1 MQLKEHNELKLNQ
14 EQNRINE
21 IKKQLKLI
29 KSDDIPFEEDLI
41 RNPLNVK
48 KWLRYIEYKE
58 EDSFESRIF
67 IYERALKELPGSYK
81 IWKKYLDLR
90 VSVLLEKKD
99 KESNK
104 REKEGYQDRTPK
116 VSLLNAEWERVNNC
130 FERSLILLNKMPV
143 IWACYCGFLMFQQK
157 PTRTRR
163 TFDRALKALPITQ
176 HSRIWE
182 LYKKFANQIGGETA
196 IRIWRRYLKLDS
208 GNTEEYIQL
217 LLSMNPPRYTEAV
230 KMLSGIV
237 ENPKFVS
244 KFGKS
249 PYQLWIEL
257 CELLCDH
264 ADELETIG
272 NSNILILNSNGIT
285 SGINSKIGTVEQ
297 LDVEKII
304 RSGIARFSDQVGL
317 LWNSLARWWIL
328 KQEFEKA
335 RDIYEEAMTKVNTVK
350 DFTFIFDAYS
360 QFEEKIISMKM
371 EQLNEEEGNEEED
384 EEEEEEENEDEIEL
398 DLLMA
403 RFENLMDRRPFLVN
417 DVLLRQNPNNVHEWE
432 KRVELW
438 KKSNNQTKILQT
450 YTNAIKTIDPK
461 RASGKLS
468 SLWISFAHWYLEA
481 DDLDSARTIF
491 EKATRVPYKKV
502 DELAEVWCE
511 WSDVELEAGN
521 IEKALDVM
529 ARATSPP
536 NHKKLSVRYT
546 DESETPQVRL
556 FKSLKL
562 WAHYIDLEEALGT
575 AENTRAVYD
584 RMMELKIATPQII
597 INYATWLEDQ
607 KCFEESFKIYERGI
621 DQFGWPVAYEIW
633 NIYLTKFIKRYQ
645 GTKLERTRDLFEQ
658 AIDKCP
664 AKFAKTIYLL
674 FAKVEEDYG
683 LTKHAMRIYDRAT
696 QAVSDEDRLEV
707 FKLYIAK
714 VKSYYGVT
722 ATREIYER
730 AIEILPNVEA
740 KEMALEFVELETQLG
755 EIDRA
760 RAILSYGT
768 QFADPR
774 ADTRYWKVW
783 HDFEVKYGNEDT
795 FKEMLRIKRSVQA
808 KFNTEVHYISAQMM
822 AAKENNT
829 DMTGEVEP
837 VAEESGNAME
847 RLEQNV
853 LGGGGE
859 ASSKTT
865 NFAFGKQFVKATIT
879 QTKPSEDETSA
890 QPKQGAVAN
899 PEEIEID
906 MDDDDDDDDDDD
918 ESESNEEGNIDLEQ
932 KSVPD
937 AVFGSIKEKASS
949 SSSPLKRKR

>member
-1 MQLKEHNELKLNQ
+1 MQLKEHNNLKIKQ
-14 EQNRINE
+14 EQHRINE

-29 KSDDIPFEEDLI
+29 KPDDIPFEEDLI
-41 RNPLNVK
+41 RNPFNLK
-48 KWLRYIEYKE
+48 KWLRYIEFKE
-58 EDSFESRIF
+58 EDSFESKVF

-90 VSVLLEKKD
+90 VSVLLEKSESVNKK
-99 KESNK
+99 KE
-104 REKEGYQDRTPK
+104 REGYQDRTPK
-116 VSLLNAEWERVNNC
+116 VSLLNEEWERVNNC

-143 IWACYCGFLMFQQK
+143 IWASYCGFLMFQQK

-182 LYKKFANQIGGETA
+182 LYKQFANKIGGETA
-196 IRIWRRYLKLDS
+196 IRVWRRYLKLDA
-208 GNTEEYIQL
+208 GNTEDYIQL
-217 LLSMNPPRYTEAV
+217 LLSMNPPKYTEAV

-237 ENPKFVS
+237 ENPKFIS
-244 KFGKS
+244 KYGKS

-264 ADELETIG
+264 ADELETVG
-272 NSNILILNSNGIT
+272 LNSNILILNSNGMT
-285 SGINSKIGTVEQ
+285 SGTNNKIGMVEQ

-304 RSGIARFSDQVGL
+304 RSGIARFSDQVGI

-350 DFTFIFDAYS
+350 DFTYIFDAYS

-371 EQLNEEEGNEEED
+371 EQLNEEEDDDENDED
-384 EEEEEEENEDEIEL
+384 DEEENEDEIEL

-438 KKSNNQTKILQT
+438 KKSNNQNKVLQT
-450 YTNAIKTIDPK
+450 YTNGIKTIDPK
-461 RASGKLS
+461 KASGKLS

-481 DDLDSARTIF
+481 DDINSARTIF
-491 EKATRVPYKKV
+491 EKATKVPFKKV

-511 WSDVELEAGN
+511 WSDVELEIGN
-521 IEKALDVM
+521 VERALDVM
-529 ARATSPP
+529 ARAVSPP
-536 NHKKLSVRYT
+536 NYKKLSVRYT
-546 DESETPQVRL
+546 DESETPQARL

-597 INYATWLEDQ
+597 INYAIWLEDQ

-621 DQFGWPVAYEIW
+621 DQFGYPVAYEIW

-664 AKFAKTIYLL
+664 EKFAKSIYLM

-683 LTKHAMRIYDRAT
+683 LTRHAMRIYDRAT

-722 ATREIYER
+722 ATREIYQR

-774 ADTRYWKVW
+774 ADAHYWKVW

-822 AAKENNT
+822 AAKANNASSST
-829 DMTGEVEP
+829 ESVEP
-837 VAEESGNAME
+837 VPESGNAME

-853 LGGGGE
+853 LGE
-859 ASSKTT
+859 SSKTT

-879 QTKPSEDETSA
+879 QTKPSEDDMAA
-890 QPKQGAVAN
+890 QQKSEAVAN
-899 PEEIEID
+899 PDEIEID
-906 MDDDDDDDDDDD
+906 MDDDDDDDDN
-918 ESESNEEGNIDLEQ
+918 SGGESNDEGNIALEQ
-932 KSVPD
+932 KTVPD
-937 AVFGSIKEKASS
+937 AVFGSIKDKAAS

>member
-1 MQLKEHNELKLNQ
+1 
-14 EQNRINE
+14 
-21 IKKQLKLI
+21 
-29 KSDDIPFEEDLI
+29 
-41 RNPLNVK
+41 
-48 KWLRYIEYKE
+48 
-58 EDSFESRIF
+58 
-67 IYERALKELPGSYK
+67 
-81 IWKKYLDLR
+81 
-90 VSVLLEKKD
+90 
-99 KESNK
+99 
-104 REKEGYQDRTPK
+104 
-116 VSLLNAEWERVNNC
+116 
-130 FERSLILLNKMPV
+130 
-143 IWACYCGFLMFQQK
+143 
-157 PTRTRR
+157 
-163 TFDRALKALPITQ
+163 
-176 HSRIWE
+176 
-182 LYKKFANQIGGETA
+182 
-196 IRIWRRYLKLDS
+196 
-208 GNTEEYIQL
+208 
-217 LLSMNPPRYTEAV
+217 MNPPRYTEAV

-237 ENPKFVS
+237 ENPKFIS
-244 KFGKS
+244 KYGKS
-249 PYQLWIEL
+249 PYQLWIQL

-272 NSNILILNSNGIT
+272 LNSNILILNSNGIT

-304 RSGIARFSDQVGL
+304 RSGIARFSDQVGI

-335 RDIYEEAMTKVNTVK
+335 RDIYEEAMTKVKTVK

-371 EQLNEEEGNEEED
+371 EQLNEEGDDD
-384 EEEEEEENEDEIEL
+384 ENSDDEEENEDEIEL

-417 DVLLRQNPNNVHEWE
+417 DVLLRQNPNNVYEWE

-438 KKSNNQTKILQT
+438 KKNNNQTKVLQT
-450 YTNAIKTIDPK
+450 YTNAIKTIEPK
-461 RASGKLS
+461 KASGKLS
-468 SLWISFAHWYLEA
+468 SLWISFANWYLEA
-481 DDLDSARTIF
+481 DDLKSARTIF
-491 EKATRVPYKKV
+491 EKATKVPYKKV

-511 WSDVELEAGN
+511 WSDTELEAGN
-521 IEKALDVM
+521 IEKALEVM
-529 ARATSPP
+529 ARATAPP

-546 DESETPQVRL
+546 DESETPQARL

-607 KCFEESFKIYERGI
+607 KCYEESFKIYERGI

-664 AKFAKTIYLL
+664 AKFAKTIYLM

-696 QAVSDEDRLEV
+696 QAVSDEDRYDV

-774 ADTRYWKVW
+774 ADTNYWKVW

-808 KFNTEVHYISAQMM
+808 KFNTEVHYISAQMI
-822 AAKENNT
+822 AAKENNNNIT
-829 DMTGEVEP
+829 ETTP
-837 VAEESGNAME
+837 ITEESGNAME
-847 RLEQNV
+847 RLEKNI
-853 LGGGGE
+853 LGDNEG
-859 ASSKTT
+859 SKTT
-865 NFAFGKQFVKATIT
+865 NFSFGKQFVKATIT
-879 QTKPSEDETSA
+879 QTKPSEDDMVI
-890 QPKQGAVAN
+890 KQKQEAVAN

-906 MDDDDDDDDDDD
+906 MDDDDDDDEN
-918 ESESNEEGNIDLEQ
+918 ESGSEENIDLEQ
-932 KSVPD
+932 KTVPD
-937 AVFGSIKEKASS
+937 AVFG
-949 SSSPLKRKR
+949 

>member
-1 MQLKEHNELKLNQ
+1 
-14 EQNRINE
+14 
-21 IKKQLKLI
+21 
-29 KSDDIPFEEDLI
+29 
-41 RNPLNVK
+41 
-48 KWLRYIEYKE
+48 
-58 EDSFESRIF
+58 
-67 IYERALKELPGSYK
+67 
-81 IWKKYLDLR
+81 
-90 VSVLLEKKD
+90 
-99 KESNK
+99 
-104 REKEGYQDRTPK
+104 
-116 VSLLNAEWERVNNC
+116 
-130 FERSLILLNKMPV
+130 
-143 IWACYCGFLMFQQK
+143 
-157 PTRTRR
+157 
-163 TFDRALKALPITQ
+163 
-176 HSRIWE
+176 
-182 LYKKFANQIGGETA
+182 
-196 IRIWRRYLKLDS
+196 
-208 GNTEEYIQL
+208 
-217 LLSMNPPRYTEAV
+217 
-230 KMLSGIV
+230 
-237 ENPKFVS
+237 
-244 KFGKS
+244 
-249 PYQLWIEL
+249 
-257 CELLCDH
+257 
-264 ADELETIG
+264 
-272 NSNILILNSNGIT
+272 
-285 SGINSKIGTVEQ
+285 
-297 LDVEKII
+297 
-304 RSGIARFSDQVGL
+304 
-317 LWNSLARWWIL
+317 
-328 KQEFEKA
+328 
-335 RDIYEEAMTKVNTVK
+335 MTKVTTVK

-371 EQLNEEEGNEEED
+371 EQLNKESDSNED
-384 EEEEEEENEDEIEL
+384 SDDEEENEDEIEL

-438 KKSNNQTKILQT
+438 KKQNNQTKVLQT

-461 RASGKLS
+461 KASGKLS
-468 SLWISFAHWYLEA
+468 SLWISFANWYLEA
-481 DDLDSARTIF
+481 DDLQSARTIF
-491 EKATRVPYKKV
+491 EKATKVPYKKV

-511 WSDVELEAGN
+511 WSDVELEAGD
-521 IEKALDVM
+521 IEKALEVM
-529 ARATSPP
+529 ARATSPT
-536 NHKKLSVRYT
+536 NTKKLGVRYT

-607 KCFEESFKIYERGI
+607 KCYEESFKIYERGI

-664 AKFAKTIYLL
+664 AKFAKTIYLM

-696 QAVSDEDRLEV
+696 QAVSDEDRYEV

-774 ADTRYWKVW
+774 ADTNYWKVW

-822 AAKENNT
+822 AAKENNNGIT
-829 DMTGEVEP
+829 ETEP
-837 VAEESGNAME
+837 VVEESGNAME
-847 RLEQNV
+847 RLEKDV
-853 LGGGGE
+853 LGSNEG
-859 ASSKTT
+859 SKTT

-879 QTKPSEDETSA
+879 QTKPSEDIMPSQQNQE
-890 QPKQGAVAN
+890 KVAN

-906 MDDDDDDDDDDD
+906 MDDDEDE
-918 ESESNEEGNIDLEQ
+918 ESEENIDLEQ
-932 KSVPD
+932 KSVPE
-937 AVFGSIKEKASS
+937 AVFGSIKEN